1 MYIHKLIYSQILI
14 FFSVLTIIGCNS
26 TDNKEST
33 VTEKKNSVL
42 VDSYMVVNE
51 ETALTD
57 TPKID
62 TLEIIVIQC
71 ANGYEYAMH
80 NYDFN
85 PVVEK
90 ELNKFDNIKVKPFPL
105 KTLMGVVYQGVFDK
119 KYCPPIIEKVDVDF
133 LILTR
138 FDKRYDELN
147 GNQMKW
153 GYELRI
159 LNTETLEQVN
169 TISAYDLNDYSEIE
183 MHIQE
188 NIEKLKSD
196 IDLIGKMSEHHLKS
210 GGKRLRA
217 LLTLESAKLTGYKED
232 NRDINLAACV
242 ELIHSATLLHDDVID
257 ESSLRRG
264 VKTTNSIWGNQSSIL
279 VGDYLL
285 SRCFG
290 IMVQDGDLEVLQLL
304 SSTSAKIAQ
313 GEVLQLQHKG
323 EADLLEETYIDIINL
338 KTAALFSAATKTG
351 ACISGSN
358 EKEKKAL
365 ESYGRNLG
373 LAFQIADDALDY
385 YAKEKF
391 FGKEI
396 GKDFYEGKVT
406 LPLITIFQKGNE
418 EEKEFLTEIMKKDK
432 RTEEDFSETLALIFK
447 YKAVETSLKKAEY
460 FVNVSYDALAIFP
473 DSEDKRILQN
483 LTSFSLNRSF

>member
-1 MYIHKLIYSQILI
+1 
-14 FFSVLTIIGCNS
+14 
-26 TDNKEST
+26 
-33 VTEKKNSVL
+33 
-42 VDSYMVVNE
+42 MV
-51 ETALTD
+51 
-57 TPKID
+57 K
-62 TLEIIVIQC
+62 
-71 ANGYEYAMH
+71 
-80 NYDFN
+80 
-85 PVVEK
+85 
-90 ELNKFDNIKVKPFPL
+90 
-105 KTLMGVVYQGVFDK
+105 
-119 KYCPPIIEKVDVDF
+119 
-133 LILTR
+133 
-138 FDKRYDELN
+138 
-147 GNQMKW
+147 
-153 GYELRI
+153 
-159 LNTETLEQVN
+159 
-169 TISAYDLNDYSEIE
+169 
-183 MHIQE
+183 
-188 NIEKLKSD
+188 
-196 IDLIGKMSEHHLKS
+196 
-210 GGKRLRA
+210 
-217 LLTLESAKLTGYKED
+217 
-232 NRDINLAACV
+232 
-242 ELIHSATLLHDDVID
+242 
-257 ESSLRRG
+257 
-264 VKTTNSIWGNQSSIL
+264 
-279 VGDYLL
+279 
-285 SRCFG
+285 
-290 IMVQDGDLEVLQLL
+290 DGDLEVLQLL

-338 KTAALFSAATKTG
+338 KTAALFAAATKTG

-418 EEKEFLTEIMKKDK
+418 EEKEFLTEIMKKDN

-473 DSEDKRILQN
+473 DSEDKKILQN